1 MNCIKTIK
9 TKSIP
14 HDVFIEM
21 TKLYKQIGKGD
32 YYEDLFSKTVDYYK
46 QKTAED
52 NAKSFYQ
59 LFIPD
64 FKHITASR
72 LASLTLDSSTAN
84 NRSEQLFKNIYQV
97 FRKIHYDSYEPF
109 KLEIVEVRELVGYL
123 FKDVIELPRYRKFAS
138 KENLL
143 KSSSVSVREIFEKYL
158 EDINKLSRDQVI
170 EPFYLYINFMI
181 DFINMKVYDFKY
193 NDIIGTLL
201 FYILMIE
208 NGLKVSYYV
217 GFFPKLLMV
226 KEDYF
231 KLLHQ
236 SSFQWEEGLAEVVP
250 LTKFMIKIYKRMY
263 EDLNDLARDIKFDK
277 DLPILKSDYIE
288 NIILKMPETFSK
300 QDIRKK
306 HPLVSDST
314 INRTLKRLQEDNV
327 IRSLGKGRSAK
338 WVKIVDNKD
347 EKGQL
352 KLHLGEDNDNS

>member
-1 MNCIKTIK
+1 MKCIKTIM
-9 TKSIP
+9 TKAIP

-21 TKLYKQIGKGD
+21 TKLYKCIGMND
-32 YYEDLFSKTVDYYK
+32 YYENQFSKSLDYYK

-59 LFIPD
+59 FFLPD
-64 FKHITASR
+64 FKSISSSR
-72 LASLTLDSSTAN
+72 LSSLTLDSSVAN
-84 NRSEQLFKNIYQV
+84 NKSEQLFKNIYKV
-97 FRKIHYDSYEPF
+97 FRKIHYESYEPF
-109 KLEIVEVRELVGYL
+109 KLELAEIRELVSFL
-123 FKDVIELPRYRKFAS
+123 FKDVIELPRYRKYGTKKS
-138 KENLL
+138 LL
-143 KSSSVSVREIFEKYL
+143 NSTTVSIREVFEKYL
-158 EDINKLSRDQVI
+158 EDVNKLSKSQVI

-193 NDIIGTLL
+193 NEILATLL

-208 NGLKVSYYV
+208 NDIKVSYYI
-217 GFFPKLLMV
+217 GFFPKLLMI

-236 SSFQWEEGLAEVVP
+236 SSFQWEEGLSEVVP
-250 LTKFMIKIYKRMY
+250 LTNFMIGIYKRMY
-263 EDLNDLARDIKFDK
+263 DDLYDLARDIQYDK

-338 WVKIVDNKD
+338 WVKIIDND
-347 EKGQL
+347 DQEGQL
-352 KLHLGEDNDNS
+352 KLHLNDHDE

>member
-21 TKLYKQIGKGD
+21 TKLYKRIGMNE
-32 YYEDLFSKTVDYYK
+32 YYEDLFSKSLDYYK

-59 LFIPD
+59 FFSPD
-64 FKHITASR
+64 FKHIPSSR
-72 LASLTLDSSTAN
+72 LSSLTLDSSVAN
-84 NRSEQLFKNIYQV
+84 NRSEQLFKNIHQV
-97 FRKIHYDSYEPF
+97 FRKIHYESYEPF
-109 KLEIVEVRELVGYL
+109 KLEVVEIRELVGYL
-123 FKDVIELPRYRKFAS
+123 FKDVIELPRYRKYGS
-138 KENLL
+138 KQSLL
-143 KSSSVSVREIFEKYL
+143 KPASVSIREVFENYL
-158 EDINKLSRDQVI
+158 EDVKKMSKNQVI

-193 NDIIGTLL
+193 NDLIGTLL
-201 FYILMIE
+201 FYILLIE
-208 NGLKVSYYV
+208 SGLNVSYYI
-217 GFFPKLLMV
+217 GFFPKLLMI
-226 KEDYF
+226 KEDYN

-236 SSFQWEEGLAEVVP
+236 SSFQWEEGLSEVVP

-263 EDLNDLARDIKFDK
+263 DDLNDLARDIQYDK
-277 DLPILKSDYIE
+277 DLPIKKSDYIE

-347 EKGQL
+347 DKGQL
-352 KLHLGEDNDNS
+352 KLHLGENNDD